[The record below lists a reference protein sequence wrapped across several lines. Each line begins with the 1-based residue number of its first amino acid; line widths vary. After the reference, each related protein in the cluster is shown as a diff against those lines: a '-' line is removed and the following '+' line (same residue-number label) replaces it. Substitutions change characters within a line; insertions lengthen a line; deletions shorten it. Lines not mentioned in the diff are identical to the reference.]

1 MSHMNEIVSLLIIK
15 ESEDKER
22 TYEVANT
29 RIYWMFL
36 RPKKEVLRV
45 EFDTKDD
52 AIIKDLIDYGRS
64 KKIITLIVYNPSEN
78 KPISFNGMVDMIVY
92 ASSGI
97 TAVEMKSVET
107 EPEMNESKN

>member
-1 MSHMNEIVSLLIIK
+1 MNENVSFLIIK
-15 ESEDKER
+15 ETEDKER

-52 AIIKDLIDYGRS
+52 TVIKDLIDYGRS
-64 KKIITLIVYNPSEN
+64 KKPITLIVYNPSEN
-78 KPISFNGMVDMIVY
+78 KPISFNGTVDMIIY
-92 ASSGI
+92 TSNGI
-97 TAVEMKSVET
+97 TAVEMKSIET